1 LLLAVLLAVRP
12 AQAQPQLQAGG
23 HFETRNELTAQMDA
37 ADARND
43 RALATLIR
51 TRLGRGDFRE
61 GDRIVVRI
69 EGSAG
74 INDTLTVRPGNR
86 LELPQM
92 SDLSLDGVLRSEL
105 LPKLTAHV
113 GQYLRNPVVR
123 ATALVRVGMLG
134 SVSRPGYYYTSAEVP
149 LSDVLMLAGGPTA
162 DADLKKTTIRR
173 GSQTIVDEAKAQV
186 ALSQG
191 TSLDMLHMIAGD
203 AVEVGR
209 KSQFNWMMA
218 ISSVATLVGI
228 LIATTR

>member
-1 LLLAVLLAVRP
+1 
-12 AQAQPQLQAGG
+12 
-23 HFETRNELTAQMDA
+23 
-37 ADARND
+37 
-43 RALATLIR
+43 
-51 TRLGRGDFRE
+51 
-61 GDRIVVRI
+61 
-69 EGSAG
+69 
-74 INDTLTVRPGNR
+74 
-86 LELPQM
+86 
-92 SDLSLDGVLRSEL
+92 
-105 LPKLTAHV
+105 
-113 GQYLRNPVVR
+113 
-123 ATALVRVGMLG
+123 
-134 SVSRPGYYYTSAEVP
+134 
-149 LSDVLMLAGGPTA
+149 LMLAGGPTA